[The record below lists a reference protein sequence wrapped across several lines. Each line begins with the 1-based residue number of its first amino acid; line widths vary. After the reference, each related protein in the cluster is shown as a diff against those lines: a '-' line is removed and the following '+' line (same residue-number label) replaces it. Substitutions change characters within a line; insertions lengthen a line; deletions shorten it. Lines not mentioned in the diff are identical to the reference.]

1 MTKDDRYGAAGDT
14 YGDVPT
20 PEAAENGT
28 GESTNGEAADRDRD
42 RDRASESDSTEGDAA
57 ETNGTAALP
66 FIFARR
72 TVKADRDALPVY
84 VRPTT
89 AERLDALERDLDD
102 RFDGDDVMSLDVRE
116 AVVTAG
122 LRNIDD
128 VVDVMEQWGYGRR

>member
-28 GESTNGEAADRDRD
+28 EVSSPDRDSPAETESTGE
-42 RDRASESDSTEGDAA
+42 EGE
-57 ETNGTAALP
+57 ETNGTASLP

-89 AERLDALERDLDD
+89 TERLDALERDLDG

-122 LRNIDD
+122 LRNVDD
-128 VVDVMEQWGYGRR
+128 VVDVMEEWGYGRR